1 MLSDLKY
8 VKEDIEREVS
18 YTLHDYKLGVISSD
32 KVEDLI
38 HELTQLKELIDDEI
52 AKLTEALGSR
62 STSTLHV
69 SFPMFPEENLYTPPE
84 VEVTLPSGLK
94 NLEKKIPAIV
104 KRYGLTPAQVRE
116 ILRII
121 FEE

>member
-1 MLSDLKY
+1 MFSNLKY
-8 VKEDIEREVS
+8 VKEDIEREVN
-18 YTLHDYKLGVISSD
+18 YTLYDYKLGVISSD
-32 KVEDLI
+32 KIEDLI
-38 HELTQLKELIDDEI
+38 YELTQLKELIDDEI

-62 STSTLHV
+62 STSSSPV
-69 SFPMFPEENLYTPPE
+69 FPEENLYPPPE
-84 VEVTLPSGLK
+84 IEVTLPTGLK